1 MSSIF
6 NALKKVYELFGGT
19 ITAKGHN
26 VTRLSL
32 WHTLPMHLIPLSL
45 FQLLCWWTQC
55 EMLLVRWGFWLESIP
70 FIISLF
76 YRTRVRSLVMLVTH
90 SLHWLTHSCL
100 VNLIDVTL
108 ACEDANSNLLR
119 LLLLL
124 MLWSWILVEILKL
137 GFGQDL
143 NLSWVEILMFGWDFH
158 LMLSWDSEDEMWS
171 RFVFELVIWP

>member
-1 MSSIF
+1 MSEWVSDKGKQWSDSGPI
-6 NALKKVYELFGGT
+6 KKVYELFGGT

-90 SLHWLTHSCL
+90 SLTNWLTHWLPFSKL
-100 VNLIDVTL
+100 DSLTHW
-108 ACEDANSNLLR
+108 LLFSK
-119 LLLLL
+119 LDWCDPG
-124 MLWSWILVEILKL
+124 LWRYQLKTCWGCYCCWCWWL
-137 GFGQDL
+137 ETFWRQFYAFFL
-143 NLSWVEILMFGWDFH
+143 EAEV
-158 LMLSWDSEDEMWS
+158 
-171 RFVFELVIWP
+171 

>member
-108 ACEDANSNLLR
+108 ACEDANSKLVDIVTVANVDDEDCIGNSLLQIWELRIVHKAKLLFR
-119 LLLLL
+119 LWAQRLVK
-124 MLWSWILVEILKL
+124 IL
-137 GFGQDL
+137 F
-143 NLSWVEILMFGWDFH
+143 
-158 LMLSWDSEDEMWS
+158 
-171 RFVFELVIWP
+171 

>member
-1 MSSIF
+1 MEIDVCSWELEHPVFFGGAIFTMSKKILYHPNLMSLFHFSSIF
-6 NALKKVYELFGGT
+6 KALKKVYELFGGT

-55 EMLLVRWGFWLESIP
+55 EILLVRWGFWLEFIP

-90 SLHWLTHSCL
+90 SLTHSLTDWLPFSKLESDDCL
-100 VNLIDVTL
+100 LTDGLT
-108 ACEDANSNLLR
+108 D
-119 LLLLL
+119 
-124 MLWSWILVEILKL
+124 
-137 GFGQDL
+137 
-143 NLSWVEILMFGWDFH
+143 
-158 LMLSWDSEDEMWS
+158 
-171 RFVFELVIWP
+171 